1 LQGGWKGKVKRGE
14 GKIGERQG
22 GREMQEK
29 EKGREG
35 EKRVVGLRPLA
46 KIPVGAHGLQKFDL
60 MRHFFV

>member
-1 LQGGWKGKVKRGE
+1 
-14 GKIGERQG
+14 
-22 GREMQEK
+22 MQEK

-46 KIPVGAHGLQKFDL
+46 KIPAGAHGLQKFDL